1 MKVEEVQWGL
11 RGYLQTVDLRKRVLR
26 APLGIEWT
34 EEEKGWE
41 PEERHFALWDGD
53 ALVACVVIRPL
64 EGGAVKLRQMAVEPP
79 RQVCGAGRRL
89 LEGVEEQLRVEG
101 VSRIELN
108 ARDTAAGFY
117 RKLGYRKVGGE
128 FVEVTIPHWKMV
140 KRL

>member
-1 MKVEEVQWGL
+1 
-11 RGYLQTVDLRKRVLR
+11 
-26 APLGIEWT
+26 
-34 EEEKGWE
+34 
-41 PEERHFALWDGD
+41 
-53 ALVACVVIRPL
+53 
-64 EGGAVKLRQMAVEPP
+64 MAVEPP
-79 RQVCGAGRRL
+79 RQGCGAGRRL

-128 FVEVTIPHWKMV
+128 FMEVTIPHWKMV

>member
-1 MKVEEVQWGL
+1 M
-11 RGYLQTVDLRKRVLR
+11 
-26 APLGIEWT
+26 
-34 EEEKGWE
+34 
-41 PEERHFALWDGD
+41 
-53 ALVACVVIRPL
+53 
-64 EGGAVKLRQMAVEPP
+64 
-79 RQVCGAGRRL
+79 
-89 LEGVEEQLRVEG
+89 RVEG

>member
-1 MKVEEVQWGL
+1 MLHDTHLFLFCLAAFYILNFFIVVTLAKVTIAKKW
-11 RGYLQTVDLRKRVLR
+11 
-26 APLGIEWT
+26 
-34 EEEKGWE
+34 KGWE

-79 RQVCGAGRRL
+79 RQGCGAGRRL